1 MKQTMDKQEDRLLRE
16 ALQRRADRV
25 PALSDE
31 FGEGVL
37 ERIRGRGGLPLTGE
51 AQGQGDARLAS
62 TTKGGEGLRH
72 GGWRTW
78 TWVASVA
85 AISIAIYIMV
95 GGRGTS
101 TMPPRAEDG
110 NAYEVEM
117 VAEAPEPVV
126 EAPEPMAVK
135 DLKDIKQRQEIAQPK
150 PSTSAT
156 KAMASVAS
164 IPGRKEVKPR
174 EGQGEPAEVSGP
186 VPTFA
191 DLQATLEQMEREAL
205 READNMTMQALARV
219 DAAQCPS

>member
-31 FGEGVL
+31 FQEGVL
-37 ERIRGRGGLPLTGE
+37 ERIRGRGGFPLTGE
-51 AQGQGDARLAS
+51 AQGQGDARLTS

-85 AISIAIYIMV
+85 AMIVIGFFLFHGKAPSPNHHREEGVYATDV
-95 GGRGTS
+95 
-101 TMPPRAEDG
+101 AV
-110 NAYEVEM
+110 A
-117 VAEAPEPVV
+117 AEAPEPQA
-126 EAPEPMAVK
+126 EAPSPEAAKAPIA
-135 DLKDIKQRQEIAQPK
+135 LKGPNALTALKSPK
-150 PSTSAT
+150 VSKSP
-156 KAMASVAS
+156 
-164 IPGRKEVKPR
+164 KECSKPEPR
-174 EGQGEPAEVSGP
+174 EEQRSPAEVSGP
-186 VPTFA
+186 VPTYA

-205 READNMTMQALARV
+205 REANNMTMQALARV